1 MLLKWLFTLLAILW
15 LYQALRDVFG
25 LGRRSLHQAPP
36 RPRVYR
42 DAPPASTPPPV
53 ERRDQNHG
61 EYVDYEEIK

>member
-25 LGRRSLHQAPP
+25 FGRRPLGQAPP
-36 RPRVYR
+36 RRQMRYE
-42 DAPPASTPPPV
+42 APPPPPQPAQ
-53 ERRDQNHG
+53 DKDAG